1 MKFVLDPLLFFYTR
15 RIIMTNA
22 YVFLQVSPEST
33 FEGLPALREIEGVKQ
48 AHAIMGPIDGVAYIE
63 VPDME
68 ALAQTVM
75 AIRAMGGVASTD
87 TRLAWPF

>member
-1 MKFVLDPLLFFYTR
+1 
-15 RIIMTNA
+15 MTSA

-33 FEGLPALREIEGVKQ
+33 FEGLPALREVEGVKQ
-48 AHAIMGPIDGVAYIE
+48 AHAIMGPIDGVAFVE

-68 ALAQTVM
+68 ALAKTVL
-75 AIRAMGGVASTD
+75 AIRALEGVASTD